1 MQKVNMHGL
10 GRSVPPPV
18 LQDLSNE
25 TIGAFT
31 NSPQGPRPAHPERY
45 LHYHR
50 HYELLYITKGA
61 RALWVDGQEY
71 RAEAGDLIV
80 FRPGEAHNEY
90 AGTRAISYFVYRF
103 RPEELSSSH
112 LEFPRSQNR
121 CPVLNLPQKAEFM
134 ALFNRICAE
143 FEQRDPDSPMLL
155 GAYLVEFIV
164 KLRRALRGSA
174 TKKPERGVRDEI
186 QLATTLLQENVSA
199 AMALEKLAR
208 RTLMSTSHFAHSFKE
223 CVGESPRRYQIHERI
238 EQAKV
243 LLLETAKPATEIAQ
257 QLGYASPY
265 FFYRQFR
272 KKTGYTTAQFRER
285 FRSG

>member
-1 MQKVNMHGL
+1 MNPKSLAV
-10 GRSVPPPV
+10 SIPPPA
-18 LQDLSNE
+18 LEDYSSEPIFAMTAL
-25 TIGAFT
+25 
-31 NSPQGPRPAHPERY
+31 PQAPRPAHPEHY

-50 HYELLYITKGA
+50 HYELLYITKGV
-61 RALWVDGQEY
+61 RELWVEGREY

-80 FRPGEAHNEY
+80 FRPGEAHGEY
-90 AGTRAISYFVYRF
+90 AGTRTISFFVYRF
-103 RPEELSSSH
+103 RPEELSNSH
-112 LEFPRSQNR
+112 LEFPRTRNR
-121 CPVLNLPQKAEFM
+121 CPVLNLPQKAEFV

-143 FEQRDPDSPMLL
+143 FALQEPDSQMML

-164 KLRRALRGSA
+164 KLRRAVRGSA
-174 TKKPERGVRDEI
+174 TKKPESNVRDQI
-186 QLATTLLQENVSA
+186 RLAASLLQENVSA
-199 AMALEKLAR
+199 GMALEKLAR
-208 RTLMSTSHFAHSFKE
+208 RTFMSTSHFAHSFKA

-257 QLGYASPY
+257 QLGYTSPY

-285 FRSG
+285 FNPA